1 MAFSVVPGLTAA
13 DIQVQLPAQGDTD
26 WAINLRDLAFKL
38 LAQHDHTGSG
48 NGRNIVTNA
57 IADNAVTSAKI
68 LLTNNVSLNSLNSSA
83 TEVPILKLAAD
94 DKIEIEQDIDVL
106 NMSNNTF
113 ITSTDQVGT
122 GNVDIVKVN
131 GGDRLEFGA
140 EIAAAKMKQNT
151 NFTGRNAANDGDVN
165 IAKVDAQ
172 DRVLLQD
179 TLYVKGTATLADNT
193 SVAAAVPNLPTV
205 STDETIFMFFKI
217 VRNGDVRFGQI
228 IFDEDGTNLVEEIT
242 GDDVGVT
249 FTNDAGTLDYTTTS
263 TGFAGTLTYT
273 IIKV

>member
-1 MAFSVVPGLTAA
+1 MAFSVIPGLTAA

-26 WAINLRDLAFKL
+26 WAINLRDLAFKV

-48 NGRNIVTNA
+48 NGRQIDTNA
-57 IADNAVTSAKI
+57 IAINAVTGAKI
-68 LLTNNVSLNSLNSSA
+68 LLENNESLNSKDSSNS
-83 TEVPILKLAAD
+83 EVALLKLSLT

-122 GNVDIVKVN
+122 GNVNIVKVD
-131 GGDRLEFGA
+131 GGDDLEFGA
-140 EIAAAKMKQNT
+140 EVSALKMKQNT
-151 NFTGRNAANDGDVN
+151 NFTGRNAADDGDVN
-165 IAKVDAQ
+165 IAKVDSQ

-205 STDETIFMFFKI
+205 STDVRQYLCSLKLLETVMYNS
-217 VRNGDVRFGQI
+217 VRLFLMRMEPI
-228 IFDEDGTNLVEEIT
+228 
-242 GDDVGVT
+242 
-249 FTNDAGTLDYTTTS
+249 
-263 TGFAGTLTYT
+263 
-273 IIKV
+273 

>member
-1 MAFSVVPGLTAA
+1 MTAA

-38 LAQHDHTGSG
+38 LAQHDHTGNG
-48 NGRNIVTNA
+48 NGRKIDTNA
-57 IADNAVTSAKI
+57 IEPEAVDDTKI
-68 LLTNNVSLNSLNSSA
+68 LLNNNGSLNSLSNTSS
-83 TEVPILKLAAD
+83 TIPILKLSATN
-94 DKIEIEQDIDVL
+94 KVEIETDIDVL
-106 NMSNNTF
+106 NMSNNTY
-113 ITSTDQVGT
+113 ITSTDQLGT
-122 GNVDIVKVN
+122 GNVNIVRVN

-140 EIAAAKMKQNT
+140 EIAAAKLKQNT
-151 NFTGRNAANDGDVN
+151 YLTGRNAADDGDVN
-165 IAKVDAQ
+165 IAKVDSQ

-217 VRNGDVRFGQI
+217 VRNGDVQFGQV
-228 IFDEDGTNLVEEIT
+228 IFDEDGTNLVQELT

-249 FTNDAGTLDYTTTS
+249 FSNDAGTLDYTTTS
-263 TGFAGTLTYT
+263 TGNAATLTYT